1 MYLHAKLLLL
11 AVIITVLSGCAAGQR
26 HFSVAQ
32 DLEEQGRHEE
42 AMYRYAEALKADPT
56 AAEYRLRFLKSRD
69 KAAQAHASKGD
80 ALYAAGNYKEALVA
94 YQAAGGLDAGT
105 ARYAQKAERAAQ
117 MRDAQAAW
125 QEGQELERAKR
136 LRDAARAYAIA
147 LEIDPKNADYRT
159 AAKRVAEQR
168 KSRLDSYELKLKS
181 TAPFTLKFQ
190 NASLKE
196 VFNVVTR
203 LSGINF
209 IFDEAVKEQ
218 PVTLHLEN
226 ATFYQALELLTS
238 MYKLGRK
245 NLNEGTVI
253 LYPRTTEKAKQYED
267 MVIRTFTLN
276 YLDGKKAINLI
287 RSLLQVRKL
296 SLNEETNALVLRDT
310 AEVAAVVEKIIEAND
325 VPDAEVVLEVEV
337 VEFNDKDTKNVGLL
351 LSNYSASLGT
361 FTPDSKLLSPYLF
374 PPSGLS
380 TPVDTSQ
387 LLKAFSIKGF
397 GGYVT
402 VPNATYN
409 FGKTMARG
417 EILSNPKLR
426 VKNKEKAKFTVGQRV
441 PIQTTSST
449 GTITST
455 NVQYVDVGIKMNAEP
470 TIQLSNEVSVRL
482 GLEVSSV
489 ITKETSKT
497 DGTTLLTIGTRNLD
511 TVLSLKDG
519 ETVII
524 GGLIQNSDTTD
535 KSKVFLL
542 GDLPLI
548 GPFVSNTN
556 SSRDKSELLLAIT
569 PRLVRRVTVPSS
581 PVASFLSG
589 KEEAPSLV
597 SPYASFELEPEY
609 RGEPEKPKQP
619 APAATGTAPS
629 AAPQPA
635 AAAPTAAAPAAAGKA
650 RQTGK
655 ATLGFQAPATVAVGN
670 ALQLTVTIADA
681 ELLSQ
686 AAFTVEYDPE
696 LLTFSNATEGD
707 LLKRDGTATS
717 FQHIPGKPG
726 SISFTLQRASGAS
739 GVTGE
744 GSLAQLNFVSKKAG
758 PAGFAFSST
767 TFIRQDGTPQPLV
780 GLSSFVDLTTPRVD

>member
-1 MYLHAKLLLL
+1 MHLRSQLALL
-11 AVIITVLSGCAAGQR
+11 AMLAAVITGCAAGHR
-26 HFSVAQ
+26 HFSAAQ

-42 AMYRYAEALKADPT
+42 AMYRYAEALKADP
-56 AAEYRLRFLKSRD
+56 ASAEYRLRFLKSRE
-69 KAAQAHASKGD
+69 KAAQAHESKGD
-80 ALYAAGNYKEALVA
+80 TLYAAGNYKEAVVA
-94 YQAAGGLDAGT
+94 YQTASGLDAGI
-105 ARYAQKAERAAQ
+105 ARYVQKAERAAR

-125 QEGQELERAKR
+125 QEGLELERTKR
-136 LRDAARAYAIA
+136 LRDAARAYATA
-147 LEIDPKNADYRT
+147 LEIDPNNTAYRA
-159 AAKRVAEQR
+159 AAKRVADQR
-168 KSRLDSYELKLKS
+168 KSRLDGYDLKLRS
-181 TAPFTLKFQ
+181 SDPFTLKFQ

-196 VFNVVTR
+196 VFSVITR

-253 LYPRTTEKAKQYED
+253 LFPRTAEKAKQYEE
-267 MVIRTFTLN
+267 MVIRTVPLN

-337 VEFNDKDTKNVGLL
+337 VEFHDKDAKNVGLL
-351 LSNYSASLGT
+351 LSNYSASLGA

-374 PPSGLS
+374 PPSGMS

-409 FGKTMARG
+409 FGKTLARG

-470 TIQLSNEVSVRL
+470 TIQPSNEVSVRL

-569 PRLVRRVTVPSS
+569 PRLVRRVTMPSS
-581 PVASFLSG
+581 PLTSFLSG

-597 SPYASFELEPEY
+597 SPYASFELEPTY
-609 RGEPEKPKQP
+609 LGDPEKQKQLP
-619 APAATGTAPS
+619 PSSNATPS
-629 AAPQPA
+629 TPSLAPQPV
-635 AAAPTAAAPAAAGKA
+635 AAAGRA
-650 RQTGK
+650 RQTDK
-655 ATLGFQAPATVAVGN
+655 ATLSFQAPATVAVESD
-670 ALQLTVTIADA
+670 LQVAVTITDA

-686 AAFTVEYDPE
+686 ATFTVEYDPE
-696 LLTFSNATEGD
+696 LLSFSNATEGD
-707 LLKRDGTATS
+707 LLKRDGTATN
-717 FQHIPGKPG
+717 FKYVPDKPG
-726 SISFTLQRASGAS
+726 VINVMLQRANGAP
-739 GVTGE
+739 GVTGD
-744 GSLAQLNFVSKKAG
+744 GNLALLSFVTKKAG
-758 PAGFAFSST
+758 PAGFAFSNTS
-767 TFIRQDGTPQPLV
+767 FIRQDGTPQPLV
-780 GLSSFVDLTTPRVD
+780 GLSSFVDLTVQHAD

>member
-1 MYLHAKLLLL
+1 MYLRAKLLLL
-11 AVIITVLSGCAAGQR
+11 AVIVTVLSGCAAGQR
-26 HFSVAQ
+26 HFSAAQ
-32 DLEEQGRHEE
+32 ELEEQGRHEE
-42 AMYRYAEALKADPT
+42 AMFRYAEALKADPA
-56 AAEYRLRFLKSRD
+56 AAEYRLRFLASRD
-69 KAAQAHASKGD
+69 RAAQAQASKGD
-80 ALYAAGNYKEALVA
+80 ALYAAGNYKDAVAA
-94 YQAAGGLDAGT
+94 YQAASGLDGGI
-105 ARYAQKAERAAQ
+105 ARYAQKSERAAQ

-125 QEGQELERAKR
+125 QEGQELERSKR
-136 LRDAARAYAIA
+136 LRDAARAYAGA
-147 LEIDPKNADYRT
+147 LELDPKNPEFLK
-159 AAKRVAEQR
+159 AAQRVATLR
-168 KSRLDSYELKLKS
+168 RSKLDSHDLKLKS
-181 TAPFTLKFQ
+181 TTPFTLKFQ

-226 ATFYQALELLTS
+226 ATFYQALDLLTS

-253 LYPRTTEKAKQYED
+253 LYPRTSDKTKQYED
-267 MVIRTFTLN
+267 MVIRTYSLN

-296 SLNEETNALVLRDT
+296 SVNEETNALVLRDT
-310 AEVAAVVEKIIEAND
+310 AEIAAVVEKIIEAND

-351 LSNYSASLGT
+351 LSNYSASLGA
-361 FTPDSKLLSPYLF
+361 FTPDNKLLSPYLY
-374 PPSGLS
+374 PPSGLA

-387 LLKAFSIKGF
+387 LLKAFAIKGF

-409 FGKTMARG
+409 FGKTLARG

-524 GGLIQNSDTTD
+524 GGLIQNSDTSD
-535 KSKVFLL
+535 KSKIFLL

-548 GPFVSNTN
+548 GPFLSNTN
-556 SSRDKSELLLAIT
+556 ANREKSELLLAIT
-569 PRLVRRVTVPSS
+569 PRLVRRVTVPAASS
-581 PVASFLSG
+581 ASFLSG
-589 KEEAPSLV
+589 KEESPSLV

-609 RGEPEKPKQP
+609 QGEPEKAKPP
-619 APAATGTAPS
+619 VPAANGAT
-629 AAPQPA
+629 APQPA
-635 AAAPTAAAPAAAGKA
+635 VAAQPPKAAAPSGKA

-655 ATLGFQAPATVAVGN
+655 ATLTFSGPASTTVGTV
-670 ALQLTVTIADA
+670 LQLTVAVTDA
-681 ELLSQ
+681 ELLTQS
-686 AAFTVEYDPE
+686 AFTVEYDPE
-696 LLTFSNATEGD
+696 LLTFSGATEGD

-717 FQHIPGKPG
+717 FQQAPAKPG
-726 SISFTLQRASGAS
+726 SISFTLQRANGAV
-739 GVTGE
+739 GTTGD
-744 GSLAQLNFVSKKAG
+744 GTLAQLSFVTKKPG
-758 PAGFAFSST
+758 PAGFGFGAT
-767 TFIRQDGTPQPLV
+767 TFTRQDGTPQPV
-780 GLSSFVDLTTPRVD
+780 TGLSSFVDLIAPRVD